1 MFVEDVF
8 PESSRMLLAH
18 SLCVQIVL
26 LESIRYGIAELFVR
40 TANRADIVQKVQHGT
55 MNVLIT
61 HLHLPTQERA
71 AIARQTLKYQGLEH
85 PLLTASA
92 MRDILRHPGILLQG
106 RRVRNV

>member
-1 MFVEDVF
+1 MFVENVL

-26 LESIRYGIAELFVR
+26 LESISICGAELFVR
-40 TANRADIVQKVQHGT
+40 TANRADIVQKVQQTT
-55 MNVLIT
+55 MNVLVT
-61 HLHLPTQERA
+61 HFHLPTQDRA
-71 AIARQTLKYQGLEH
+71 AIARQTLKFQGLEH

-92 MRDILRHPGILLQG
+92 VRDILRHPEILLQG